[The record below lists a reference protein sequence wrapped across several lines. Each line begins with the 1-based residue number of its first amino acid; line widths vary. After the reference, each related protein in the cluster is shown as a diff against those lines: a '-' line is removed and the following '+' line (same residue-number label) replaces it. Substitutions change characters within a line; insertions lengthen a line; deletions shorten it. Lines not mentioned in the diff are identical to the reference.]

1 MGFQSK
7 GGCCADIIFGYHIF
21 KFFFI
26 QLGFVFYFCGEFSQP
41 GDPPPK
47 KKRKWEVQQR
57 AFWKRKNLNRHISR
71 KKKL

>member
-26 QLGFVFYFCGEFSQP
+26 QLGFVFYFCGEFLQP
-41 GDPPPK
+41 GDQK
-47 KKRKWEVQQR
+47 KKGTGKSNKGLFE
-57 AFWKRKNLNRHISR
+57 KEKI
-71 KKKL
+71 